1 MVCGNQDLSAYF
13 FTESIILLKHYLRYF
28 SGNLLILKNI
38 TEIDYARRR
47 IALICSMCYTC
58 IMYDIQIYQEEG
70 LVMLAIRLPDDIEKR
85 LDILAKKTG
94 RTKTYYV
101 REAVIDHLEELEDI
115 YLSLDRLEKPAK
127 RWSLDDLEKEID
139 LDS

>member
-1 MVCGNQDLSAYF
+1 M
-13 FTESIILLKHYLRYF
+13 I
-28 SGNLLILKNI
+28 
-38 TEIDYARRR
+38 
-47 IALICSMCYTC
+47 
-58 IMYDIQIYQEEG
+58 
-70 LVMLAIRLPDDIEKR
+70 AIRLPNEIEKR
-85 LDILAKKTG
+85 LDALAKKTG

-115 YLSLDRLEKPAK
+115 YLSLARLEKPAK

>member
-1 MVCGNQDLSAYF
+1 M
-13 FTESIILLKHYLRYF
+13 I
-28 SGNLLILKNI
+28 
-38 TEIDYARRR
+38 
-47 IALICSMCYTC
+47 
-58 IMYDIQIYQEEG
+58 
-70 LVMLAIRLPDDIEKR
+70 AIRLPADIEKR
-85 LDILAKKTG
+85 LEALAQKTG

-127 RWSLDDLEKEID
+127 RWSLSDLEKEMD

>member
-1 MVCGNQDLSAYF
+1 M
-13 FTESIILLKHYLRYF
+13 
-28 SGNLLILKNI
+28 
-38 TEIDYARRR
+38 
-47 IALICSMCYTC
+47 IA
-58 IMYDIQIYQEEG
+58 
-70 LVMLAIRLPDDIEKR
+70 VRLPNDIEKR
-85 LDILAKKTG
+85 LELLAKKTG
-94 RTKTYYV
+94 RTKTYYI

>member
-1 MVCGNQDLSAYF
+1 M
-13 FTESIILLKHYLRYF
+13 
-28 SGNLLILKNI
+28 
-38 TEIDYARRR
+38 
-47 IALICSMCYTC
+47 IA
-58 IMYDIQIYQEEG
+58 
-70 LVMLAIRLPDDIEKR
+70 VRLPDDIEKR
-85 LDILAKKTG
+85 LNLLAKKTG
-94 RTKTYYV
+94 RTKTYYI